1 MGSALVWAAIPHN
14 SDGVVFQVRVIR
26 GLQRFHISRQT
37 LEETFDLAPHASDA
51 GQLELFYQ
59 HKTLILR
66 QAMRKRPIAG
76 ADTAALQTADFGT
89 VVEAGRDATAHM
101 LETLGSLAPKRRAAV
116 QQLEARATYRTRDL
130 LQPQGQEFA
139 TPPASDES

>member
-26 GLQRFHISRQT
+26 GLQRFHIPRRA
-37 LEETFDLAPHASDA
+37 LEEAFHLAPHASDA
-51 GQLELFYQ
+51 RQLELFYQ

-76 ADTAALQTADFGT
+76 ADTTALQTADFTTG
-89 VVEAGRDATAHM
+89 VEAGRGATAY
-101 LETLGSLAPKRRAAV
+101 LSEAPES
-116 QQLEARATYRTRDL
+116 Q
-130 LQPQGQEFA
+130 
-139 TPPASDES
+139 ASI

>member
-26 GLQRFHISRQT
+26 GLQRFHISRRV
-37 LEETFDLAPHASDA
+37 LEEAFDLAPHASDA

-59 HKTLILR
+59 HKNHILR

-76 ADTAALQTADFGT
+76 ADTAALQSADFTT
-89 VVEAGRDATAHM
+89 VVEAGRGATAY
-101 LETLGSLAPKRRAAV
+101 LSETPGAW
-116 QQLEARATYRTRDL
+116 
-130 LQPQGQEFA
+130 
-139 TPPASDES
+139 ASN